1 MIYVDD
7 LLIMATNDKIVKKVK
22 NNISSTFKIRELGEV
37 KYYLNIEISKSED
50 GAYSINQ
57 EKYIEKVI
65 QEFGLQDTKIS
76 KIPLAS
82 R

>member
-7 LLIMATNDKIVKKVK
+7 LLIMATNDQIVKKVK

-65 QEFGLQDTKIS
+65 QKFGLQDTKIS